1 MQKKLWNKDFILMLQ
16 GGTVSGLGDLLYSV
30 AIGFWVYEMTGSNT
44 LMGVMS
50 SISMFM
56 SMIVMP
62 FSGTI
67 IDKCNRKAVIVGMDV
82 LRGIIMLVVG
92 ALALVGKLSVGVV
105 LLAAFLASG
114 CSVFFSPAVS
124 TLMIDIIPH
133 NDIRFSP
140 AFRPL

>member
-92 ALALVGKLSVGVV
+92 ALALVESSA
-105 LLAAFLASG
+105 LAW
-114 CSVFFSPAVS
+114 CSWRRSWPRDARCFSA
-124 TLMIDIIPH
+124 
-133 NDIRFSP
+133 
-140 AFRPL
+140 PLCPRL

>member
-114 CSVFFSPAVS
+114 SKY
-124 TLMIDIIPH
+124 DI
-133 NDIRFSP
+133 
-140 AFRPL
+140 L

>member
-114 CSVFFSPAVS
+114 CSVFLA
-124 TLMIDIIPH
+124 
-133 NDIRFSP
+133 
-140 AFRPL
+140 PLCPRL

>member
-114 CSVFFSPAVS
+114 CSVFFWPRCVHAYDRHHSP
-124 TLMIDIIPH
+124 
-133 NDIRFSP
+133 
-140 AFRPL
+140 